1 MREASG
7 TVRAPMRP
15 FPALLALPFLLLPLA
30 PAQAQVGD
38 AYLCYQARSSRGAAR
53 FVARTGLPVAD
64 RFGARAVDLPKP
76 RQVCTPAGVDGA
88 PVGDAS
94 THLTAYLVQK
104 AAPAAAPQSGLRLT
118 TAAGA
123 LDVDLLQPALATAPA
138 HADPLAD
145 PAAPDPATHDVNH
158 YQCWNARQTKGTPS
172 LPKGLTV
179 TVADAFGASRAYT
192 LKRLRTVCTPAWT
205 DGADVERA
213 AASLACFRVRR
224 ARGEAAPTPAR
235 GLRVRDDLGAQ
246 TLDLGRDD
254 TLCLPATLDDG
265 TCNGDPAL
273 CDRRYDQVAYATT
286 HNAMSNADEGWLGPN
301 QQHGLTRQLE
311 DGIRGL
317 MLDTHYDGGVAQLCH
332 AYCALGKE
340 TLESGLR
347 KIRRFLD
354 LHPQE
359 VVSIIFEAYV
369 SEADTAGAFAAA
381 GLLPYVHAQP
391 VGAPWPTLATLIHDG
406 TRLVVFTDE
415 RGDLPWHH
423 YVWDYASETPYSFE
437 TPAQLS
443 CAPNRGNPSHPLFI
457 LNHFLT
463 QVLGSPALAEQI
475 NHDPLF
481 IDRALACQASRSRL
495 PNFVTVDF
503 YDIGDVFSVTA
514 ALNGLP

>member
-1 MREASG
+1 M
-7 TVRAPMRP
+7 RAPLI
-15 FPALLALPFLLLPLA
+15 AAAVLALALPA
-30 PAQAQVGD
+30 VAGAQSPASPYV
-38 AYLCYQARSSRGAAR
+38 CYKARRTAGTAK
-53 FVARTGLPVAD
+53 FVPQPGVPIVD
-64 RFGARAVDLPKP
+64 RFGEREGELRQPVHVCAPASIDGIGASDPSTYLVTYQQKKVTPSPTAQTRLNVRGLTVDLVKP
-76 RQVCTPAGVDGA
+76 SLA
-88 PVGDAS
+88 
-94 THLTAYLVQK
+94 
-104 AAPAAAPQSGLRLT
+104 AAPAAT
-118 TAAGA
+118 
-123 LDVDLLQPALATAPA
+123 
-138 HADPLAD
+138 D
-145 PAAPDPATHDVNH
+145 PAVVPPAPDPATHDVNG
-158 YQCWNARQTKGTPS
+158 YQCWDAKQS
-172 LPKGLTV
+172 KGLPPVEVDTAVTV
-179 TVADAFGASRAYT
+179 TDAYGGPRT
-192 LKRLRTVCTPAWT
+192 WVLKRLVRVCAPAQLDGT
-205 DGADVERA
+205 DIERGGAG
-213 AASLACFRVRR
+213 LACYRARR
-224 ARGEAAPTPAR
+224 ATLNPETTLPR
-235 GLRVRDDLGAQ
+235 GLRVRDEFGTQTVDL
-246 TLDLGRDD
+246 TREDMF
-254 TLCLPATLDDG
+254 CLPTVIDDG

-273 CDRRYDQVAYATT
+273 CARRYDQVAYATT

-301 QQHGLTRQLE
+301 QQHGITRQLE

-340 TLESGLR
+340 TLVSGLL

-369 SEADTAGAFAAA
+369 TEADTAAAFAAA
-381 GLLPYVHAQP
+381 GLLDYVYAKP
-391 VGAPWPTLATLIHDG
+391 AGEPWPPLATLIRND

-423 YVWDYASETPYSFE
+423 YVWDHASETPYSFE

-443 CAPNRGNPSHPLFI
+443 CAPNRGNTSYPLFI

-481 IDRALACQASRSRL
+481 IDRALACQTARNRL

>member
-1 MREASG
+1 M
-7 TVRAPMRP
+7 RAPLIAVVAVALVL
-15 FPALLALPFLLLPLA
+15 PAVAG
-30 PAQAQVGD
+30 AQPVASPYV
-38 AYLCYQARSSRGAAR
+38 CYKARRSAGTAK
-53 FVARTGLPVAD
+53 FVPQPGVPVAD
-64 RFGARAVDLPKP
+64 RFGERAGELRQPVHVCAPATMGGIEARDPSTFLVTYQQKKVTPPPGAPMRVRLGVTPVDLVKP
-76 RQVCTPAGVDGA
+76 ALA
-88 PVGDAS
+88 
-94 THLTAYLVQK
+94 
-104 AAPAAAPQSGLRLT
+104 AAPAATDP
-118 TAAGA
+118 TAT
-123 LDVDLLQPALATAPA
+123 PP
-138 HADPLAD
+138 
-145 PAAPDPATHDVNH
+145 APDPATHDVNH
-158 YQCWNARQTKGTPS
+158 YQCWDAKQSNEVP
-172 LPKGLTV
+172 PNEV
-179 TVADAFGASRAYT
+179 DDAFTIIDAYGGPRT
-192 LKRLRTVCTPAWT
+192 WIMKRLVRVCAPAQV
-205 DGADVERA
+205 DGADIER
-213 AASLACFRVRR
+213 SRDGLACFRARR
-224 ARGEAAPTPAR
+224 TTLQPKPTLPR
-235 GLRVRDDLGAQ
+235 GLRVRDEFGTLTVDL
-246 TLDLGRDD
+246 TREDMF
-254 TLCLPATLDDG
+254 CLPASIDTG

-311 DGIRGL
+311 DGIRAL
-317 MLDTHYDGGVAQLCH
+317 MLDTHYDAGVAQLCH

-340 TLESGLR
+340 TLVSGLR

-369 SEADTAGAFAAA
+369 TEADTAAAFAAS
-381 GLLPYVHAQP
+381 GLLDYVYAKP
-391 VGAPWPTLATLIHDG
+391 AGEPWPPLSTLIRND

-423 YVWDYASETPYSFE
+423 YVWDHASETPYSFE

-443 CAPNRGNPSHPLFI
+443 CAPNRGNTSHPLFI

-481 IDRALACQASRSRL
+481 IDRALACQTARSRL